1 MFSCLFGA
9 GIQWIHLRSDAPR
22 LFGFPEFLSG
32 LALLLLVWTIFD
44 VRYRFRVATA
54 RIHVEKFA
62 MIAMIS
68 VGCLTLLTDWWRA
81 TSRPVI
87 AGSLLT
93 PETWQA
99 ALAAVFFAT
108 LIAWT
113 IAAFSS
119 SNRFSAA
126 NANRFSEAVQ
136 KIIDRGRPD
145 EISVLVEELG
155 RSMGEIARQLHAP
168 ETAPSNERSAHACA
182 ERIANRF
189 KDRNFCRT
197 IVVECPTAIPA
208 FFREIPSTDRPHPAA
223 IRFAENLVAEAIR
236 LDGSFLYNE
245 DYFPAD
251 DIADEALPHPA
262 TAALVCNRA
271 LLDNSLYLLA
281 PREGSAVRLS
291 LPQWHAYLGLVS
303 LAHAAWMENPSPE
316 PPDALHWARFFIDRQ
331 TSDLAQIREPVTFRS
346 ESYKSVEKELQF
358 IGRLIAQLPETPPP
372 STGRWEPAISYIEA
386 MAFSLIESAAEMK
399 APQASATKIQFSLIW
414 EHLFSHPIRA
424 SAAGRQFQERI
435 AARMLAS
442 IRECPSLDAVRLL
455 SFCINALGLSATTAE
470 SRYGEPW
477 RAFHMDLLAW
487 MKTHLGPLLER
498 YPRMSEDFVEGIEY
512 DAPNHTLIRWYV
524 KRGQRQPH
532 PQTLLLT
539 HRESIRQPSDSDQ
552 KPRGTSNSLTRILR
566 TAESAAQR
574 ILGLAR
580 RTNNP

>member
-1 MFSCLFGA
+1 MFSCLFAA
-9 GIQWIHLRSDAPR
+9 GIQWIHLRNDAPR

-126 NANRFSEAVQ
+126 NASRFSEAVQ

-155 RSMGEIARQLHAP
+155 PSMGEIARELHAP
-168 ETAPSNERSAHACA
+168 ETEPRDEKSAHACA
-182 ERIANRF
+182 ERIAHRF
-189 KDRNFCRT
+189 KDRKFCRT

-208 FFREIPSTDRPHPAA
+208 FFREIPSTDRPHPTV

-251 DIADEALPHPA
+251 DIDDEAHPHPA
-262 TAALVCNRA
+262 STALVCNRA
-271 LLDNSLYLLA
+271 LLDYSSDLLA
-281 PREGSAVRLS
+281 PREGSAVKLS
-291 LPQWHAYLGLVS
+291 IPQWHAYLGLVS
-303 LAHAAWMENPSPE
+303 LAHAAWMKDPSPD
-316 PPDALHWARFFIDRQ
+316 PPHALHWARFFIDRQ
-331 TSDLAQIREPVTFRS
+331 TADLAQIRELVTFQS
-346 ESYKSVEKELQF
+346 EPYQRVEMELQF
-358 IGRLIAQLPETPPP
+358 IGRLIAQIPETPPP
-372 STGRWEPAISYIEA
+372 GRSEPAIRYIEA
-386 MAFSLIESAAEMK
+386 MAFSLIESAAEMR
-399 APQASATKIQFSLIW
+399 APQASATKIQSSLIW
-414 EHLFSHPIRA
+414 KHLFSHSIRA

-477 RAFHMDLLAW
+477 RAFHTELLAW
-487 MKTHLGPLLER
+487 MKINLDPLLER
-498 YPRMSEDFVEGIEY
+498 YPRMSEGFVEGIEY

-524 KRGQRQPH
+524 ERGQRQPH
-532 PQTLLLT
+532 PETLLLT
-539 HRESIRQPSDSDQ
+539 HRESIRQPPDSDQ
-552 KPRGTSNSLTRILR
+552 KPRGTSNSLARILR
-566 TAESAAQR
+566 TAESVAQR